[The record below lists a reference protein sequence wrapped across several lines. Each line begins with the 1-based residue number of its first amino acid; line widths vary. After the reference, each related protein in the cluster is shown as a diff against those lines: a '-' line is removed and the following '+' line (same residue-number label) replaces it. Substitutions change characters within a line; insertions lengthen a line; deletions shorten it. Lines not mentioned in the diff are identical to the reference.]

1 MSNNNA
7 RLSDPLAILQG
18 GKSTPSLL
26 VTLESLLLRHPTGVS
41 EYDLLRCLQRV
52 YKQRAQ
58 QLGEVINASPRD
70 LFSSLNLNDSLSLF
84 QTHFVLFN
92 GLYQLRQI
100 WRKEHIGD
108 IDIHTLNILP
118 LPYNE
123 QTTGSGLTN
132 SDPLAEYYLDWNNL
146 IGTSAANVE
155 SLLSS
160 FWQQFCAAENGLGAN
175 AKVNQKQLEESYTL
189 LESEFN
195 APLKDVKRQYLR
207 LIHQYHPDKGGDTE
221 AAQSLQAAYAY
232 ICQNRRKLP

>member
-1 MSNNNA
+1 MSKG
-7 RLSDPLAILQG
+7 LESQ
-18 GKSTPSLL
+18 PSLHG
-26 VTLESLLLRHPTGVS
+26 VLESLLLSHPTGVS
-41 EYDLLRCLQRV
+41 EYDLLKCLQGA
-52 YKQRAQ
+52 YKQRSQ
-58 QLGEVINASPRD
+58 QVGEGINASPRD
-70 LFSSLNLNDSLSLF
+70 LFSSLNLNDLLSLF

-92 GLYQLRQI
+92 GLYRLRQI

-108 IDIHTLNILP
+108 IGIHTLNILP

-146 IGTSAANVE
+146 IGTSEAKVD

-160 FWQQFCAAENGLGAN
+160 FWQQFYAVETDLGAN
-175 AKVNQKQLEESYTL
+175 AKVNQTKLEESYTL
-189 LESEFN
+189 LEVEFN

-232 ICQNRRKLP
+232 ICQNRRLPAIKKPC

>member
-7 RLSDPLAILQG
+7 RLSDPLAILRG
-18 GKSTPSLL
+18 GKCTPSLL
-26 VTLESLLLRHPTGVS
+26 FTLESLLLKHPTGLS
-41 EYDLLRCLQRV
+41 EYDLLKCLQGA
-52 YKQRAQ
+52 YKQRSQ
-58 QLGEVINASPRD
+58 QLVEVINASLSD

-132 SDPLAEYYLDWNNL
+132 RDPLAEYYLDWNNL
-146 IGTSAANVE
+146 IGTSAASVE
-155 SLLSS
+155 SLLSC
-160 FWQQFCAAENGLGAN
+160 FWQQFCAAENGLGAY
-175 AKVNQKQLEESYTL
+175 ATVNQKQLEESYTL
-189 LESEFN
+189 LEAEFN
-195 APLKDVKRQYLR
+195 APLKEVKRQYLR

-221 AAQSLQAAYAY
+221 AAQSLQAAYT
-232 ICQNRRKLP
+232 IPR